1 MAQSFV
7 NIIYLKIAGF
17 TIKLDFY
24 PRRKKSDQNPSF
36 NKLFE
41 TIQTLFSGYITN
53 SNPHVDYTIE
63 LHRKH
68 PIILTKQVEGKS
80 FKFIHLCQDDKDKT
94 ITFQHISISHF
105 LILVKKI
112 IHTLL
117 VKNGGFIMHGSAVH
131 FNGKALVFVGRSG
144 AGKSTAM
151 SLLSDKYLALAD
163 DSVIIKKQKDIFFL
177 YQTPF
182 FVEKN
187 KWIMRNKEGF
197 EINSV
202 FFLRKSQSFK
212 KEKIFNKKNVAL
224 LLTRQMFTDKKDVKS
239 QMKYLLEFVAQ
250 FNRFYFLY
258 FAKDSQ
264 QLANLLTATVTT

>member
-80 FKFIHLCQDDKDKT
+80 FKFFHLCQDDKDKT